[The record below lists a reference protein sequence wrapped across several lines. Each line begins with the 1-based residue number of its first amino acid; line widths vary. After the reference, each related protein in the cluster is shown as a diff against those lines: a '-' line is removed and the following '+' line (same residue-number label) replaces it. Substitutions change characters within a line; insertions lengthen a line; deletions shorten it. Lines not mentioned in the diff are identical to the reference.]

1 MTCSRLANPNLVL
14 KSHWQTL
21 HLSLGLLLVI
31 QETLFLQQ
39 WEILT
44 VACAASVS
52 SDFHNRERPKNFGL
66 SLLWK
71 PTETR
76 ARLTWI
82 TITLFILIGFWLATY
97 DKLSRCRGHW
107 SAASWQVATETT
119 WGRFAKYRPLLASVS
134 FIPFPLPPC
143 SIFSLVP
150 ISCAAKLSKS
160 RSTIFLCS
168 ENPQKRLLRRLQE
181 GILSGS

>member
-1 MTCSRLANPNLVL
+1 M
-14 KSHWQTL
+14 
-21 HLSLGLLLVI
+21 I

-52 SDFHNRERPKNFGL
+52 VDFHNRERPKNLGL

-76 ARLTWI
+76 AGLTCI

-97 DKLSRCRGHW
+97 DKMLWSLKHGKLTSRDRNYLGAFCKIPTFAGKCFFHSLSP
-107 SAASWQVATETT
+107 S
-119 WGRFAKYRPLLASVS
+119 PLAPFFHAFPFLARQNYQNS
-134 FIPFPLPPC
+134 
-143 SIFSLVP
+143 
-150 ISCAAKLSKS
+150 
-160 RSTIFLCS
+160 LCS
-168 ENPQKRLLRRLQE
+168 ENPQKRLLRRLYMN
-181 GILSGS
+181 STNMYTDWS